1 MTRFRLILGFAKVSG
16 CEKDAPK
23 HRFIRNQYAE
33 KMEKKKHFH
42 LFYLAEKYA
51 KITVF

>member
-33 KMEKKKHFH
+33 KNGKEKTLSPF
-42 LFYLAEKYA
+42 LFSG
-51 KITVF
+51 KIR